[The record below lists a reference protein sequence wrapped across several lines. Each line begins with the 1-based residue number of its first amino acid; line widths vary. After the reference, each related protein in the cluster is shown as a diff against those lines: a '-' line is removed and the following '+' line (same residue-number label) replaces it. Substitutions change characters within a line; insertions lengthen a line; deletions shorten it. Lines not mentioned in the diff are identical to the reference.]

1 MAGKRFP
8 DSREIF
14 CVDNKNMINSWALE
28 SGRYNA
34 AREYEIDLSPLD
46 PCIGR
51 RVLPFY
57 GPIGSAEWLSS
68 LVLYFVD
75 FS

>member
-34 AREYEIDLSPLD
+34 AREYEIDFY
-46 PCIGR
+46 R
-51 RVLPFY
+51 RW
-57 GPIGSAEWLSS
+57 I
-68 LVLYFVD
+68 LVLGGGFCHFTD
-75 FS
+75 L